1 MDAAARGPS
10 ALAPT
15 HVVRLTDVVSFL
27 GLIAHNVGVKKVR
40 LALTTLAIAI
50 GVLSVVSLGVVTH
63 SLETSALAIM
73 QTGQADFT
81 IAQKGVADII
91 NSSIDAAQVP
101 RIVATPGVSSIVGVL
116 IGTTK
121 LDANNPQFLE
131 IGIDP
136 AHLERFGVTV
146 VQGRPF
152 TASAT
157 DELMLGWRA
166 AENLGAHIGDG
177 VKLDSTLYRVV
188 GIYSTGQSLGDAGAM
203 LPLTAFQTAQRQPGQ
218 YTLLFVQVAHGADV
232 QAIRNRIESENPQLI
247 TIRTVSD
254 FGRADRSLSLI
265 RAADQGSAVL
275 AIVIGAVV
283 VMSAMSMSFVERVR
297 EFGVLAAVGWSRPR
311 VLVMILGEALTMGL
325 LGAAVGSALS
335 FAAVVVVQ
343 NLPSLAGVLHPEYT
357 PAVFGRALYTAAAMS
372 LLGALYP
379 ALRAALTSPLEALRH
394 E

>member
-1 MDAAARGPS
+1 MS
-10 ALAPT
+10 FVALI
-15 HVVRLTDVVSFL
+15 V
-27 GLIAHNVGVKKVR
+27 HNVAVKKVR
-40 LALTTLAIAI
+40 LALTALAIAI

-63 SLETSALAIM
+63 SLESSALAIM

-81 IAQKGVADII
+81 VAQKGVSDII
-91 NSSIDAAQVP
+91 NSSIDDAELPQLA
-101 RIVATPGVSSIVGVL
+101 RTPGVASVIGVL

-136 AHLERFGVTV
+136 AQLQRFGVTV

-157 DELMLGWRA
+157 DELMLGRSA
-166 AENLGAHIGDG
+166 AANLGAHLGDE
-177 VKLDSTLYRVV
+177 VRLDSVLYRVV
-188 GIYSTGQSLGDAGAM
+188 GIYSTGQSLGDSGAM
-203 LPLTAFQTAQRQPGQ
+203 LPLTQFQTAQRQPSQ
-218 YTLLFVQVAHGADV
+218 YTLLFVQLKPDAD
-232 QAIRNRIESENPQLI
+232 QATVRARIERDNPQLV

-254 FGRADRSLSLI
+254 FGRADRSFSLI
-265 RAADQGSAVL
+265 RAADRGSAVL
-275 AIVIGAVV
+275 AILIGAVV
-283 VMSAMSMSFVERVR
+283 VMSAMSMSFIERIR
-297 EFGVLAAVGWSRPR
+297 EFGVLAAVGWSRAR
-311 VLVMILGEALTMGL
+311 VVAMILGEALMIGL
-325 LGAAVGSALS
+325 LGAAAGSGLS

-343 NLPSLAGVLHPEYT
+343 NLPSLTGVLEPQYT

-379 ALRAALTSPLEALRH
+379 AVRAALTAPLQALRN

>member
-1 MDAAARGPS
+1 M
-10 ALAPT
+10 
-15 HVVRLTDVVSFL
+15 SFIA
-27 GLIAHNVGVKKVR
+27 LIAHNVAVKKVR
-40 LALTTLAIAI
+40 LALTALAIAI

-81 IAQKGVADII
+81 VAQKGVSDII
-91 NSSIDAAQVP
+91 NSSIDDAELPHIA
-101 RIVATPGVSSIVGVL
+101 RTPGVGSVIGVL

-136 AHLERFGVTV
+136 AQLQRFGVTV

-157 DELMLGWRA
+157 DELMLGRRA
-166 AENLGAHIGDG
+166 AANLGAHLGDG
-177 VKLDSTLYRVV
+177 VRLDSVLYRVV
-188 GIYSTGQSLGDAGAM
+188 GIYSTGQSLGDSGAM
-203 LPLTAFQTAQRQPGQ
+203 LPLTQFQTAQRQPSQ
-218 YTLLFVQVAHGADV
+218 YTLLFVQLKPGAD
-232 QAIRNRIESENPQLI
+232 QATVRARIERDSPQLV

-265 RAADQGSAVL
+265 RAADRGSAVL

-283 VMSAMSMSFVERVR
+283 VMSAMSMSFIERIR
-297 EFGVLAAVGWSRPR
+297 EFGVLAAVGWSRAR
-311 VLVMILGEALTMGL
+311 VVAMILGEALTMGL
-325 LGAAVGSALS
+325 LGAALGSALS

-343 NLPSLAGVLHPEYT
+343 QLPSLTGVLHPEYT
-357 PAVFGRALYTAAAMS
+357 SGVFGRALYTAAAMS

-379 ALRAALTSPLEALRH
+379 ATRAALTAPLEALRN

>member
-1 MDAAARGPS
+1 M
-10 ALAPT
+10 
-15 HVVRLTDVVSFL
+15 SFIA
-27 GLIAHNVGVKKVR
+27 LIAHNVAVKKVR
-40 LALTTLAIAI
+40 LALTALAIAI

-81 IAQKGVADII
+81 VAQKGLSDII
-91 NSSIDAAQVP
+91 NSSIDEAELPQIAQ
-101 RIVATPGVSSIVGVL
+101 TPGVASVIGVL

-121 LDANNPQFLE
+121 LDTNNPQFLE
-131 IGIDP
+131 IGIEP
-136 AHLERFGVTV
+136 AQLQRFGVTV

-166 AENLGAHIGDG
+166 AANLGAHLGDG
-177 VKLDSTLYRVV
+177 VRLDSVLYRVV

-203 LPLTAFQTAQRQPGQ
+203 LPLTQFQTAQRQPSQ
-218 YTLLFVQVAHGADV
+218 YTLLFVQLKPGAD
-232 QAIRNRIESENPQLI
+232 QAAVRTRIERDNPQLV

-265 RAADQGSAVL
+265 RAADRGSGVL
-275 AIVIGAVV
+275 AILIGAVV
-283 VMSAMSMSFVERVR
+283 VMSAMSMSFIERIR
-297 EFGVLAAVGWSRPR
+297 EFGVLAAVGWSRAR
-311 VLVMILGEALTMGL
+311 VVAMILGEALMMGL
-325 LGAAVGSALS
+325 LGAALGSALS

-343 NLPSLAGVLHPEYT
+343 NLPSLTGVLHPEYT
-357 PAVFGRALYTAAAMS
+357 NGVFGRALYTAAAMS

-379 ALRAALTSPLEALRH
+379 ATRAALTAPLEALRN